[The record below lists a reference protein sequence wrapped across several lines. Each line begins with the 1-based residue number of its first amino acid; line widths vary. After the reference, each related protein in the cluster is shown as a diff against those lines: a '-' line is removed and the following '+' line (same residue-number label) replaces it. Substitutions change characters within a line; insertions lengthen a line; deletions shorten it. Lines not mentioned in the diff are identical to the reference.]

1 LKIKSI
7 RKYFGNIL
15 RSFVEKAATSYIA
28 GEKLESAMIIV
39 KKIES
44 LGQNVTLGYFDSS
57 DLDSKSS
64 VVNAYLNSLS
74 AMEKGAH
81 YLSVKLP
88 AVDFDENLIE
98 QVLQKAQSTG
108 SRIHMDAL
116 WPESVDQTQKVIIN
130 MLGRNYLNLGFTLP
144 GRWKRSISD
153 AEWVCEHSL
162 KARVVKGQWSD
173 LENLGLDPREGF
185 LDVIKIL
192 ASRNAP
198 LVAVATHDTGLAE
211 TSIKILQ
218 AANIPCELELLFG
231 LPMTKSLKM
240 AETLQVPVRIYVPFG
255 RGYLPYVAKLAVY
268 NPKITGWLIKDFI
281 GSFFHEKNY

>member
-1 LKIKSI
+1 L
-7 RKYFGNIL
+7 GNIL
-15 RSFVEKAATSYIA
+15 RSFIEKAATSYIA
-28 GEKLESAMIIV
+28 GEKLENAMNV
-39 KKIES
+39 VTKIES
-44 LGQNVTLGYFDSS
+44 LGQSVTLGYFDSS
-57 DLDSKSS
+57 ELDNKSS
-64 VVNAYLNSLS
+64 IVNAYLNSLG
-74 AMEKGAH
+74 AMNNESH
-81 YLSVKLP
+81 YLSIKLT
-88 AVDFDENLIE
+88 AIGFDENLLE
-98 QVLQKAQSTG
+98 QVLLKAQSTG
-108 SRIHMDAL
+108 SRIHLDSM
-116 WPESVDQTQKVIIN
+116 WPDSVDQTQKVITH
-130 MLGRNYLNLGFTLP
+130 MLERKYLNMGFTLP

-173 LENLGLDPREGF
+173 LENIGLDPREGF
-185 LDVIKIL
+185 LDIIKIL

-211 TSIKILQ
+211 ISIKTLQ

-240 AETLQVPVRIYVPFG
+240 AESLKVPVRIYVPFG